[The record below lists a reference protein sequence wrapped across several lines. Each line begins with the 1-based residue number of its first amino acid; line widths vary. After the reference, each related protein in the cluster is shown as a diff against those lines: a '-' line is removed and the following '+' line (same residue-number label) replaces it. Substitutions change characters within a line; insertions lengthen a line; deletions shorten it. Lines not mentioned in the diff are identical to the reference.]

1 MEAIMEK
8 TMLKELFNSL
18 FEFMPLYHQTIGC
31 IYHKDYGIEPNLN
44 KSQQKA
50 LFIIK
55 KKGRIIPSSLG
66 KAIDMQKGSLTTLI
80 DSLVEYGFVKREGDS
95 EDRRKQW
102 IFLTS
107 QGEEY
112 ISKLMSSFQK
122 EFERIFEKADSQDI
136 LKMIESI
143 EFVKEVLKNIKETG
157 VITCK

>member
-1 MEAIMEK
+1 MEK

-55 KKGRIIPSSLG
+55 KRGRIIPSSLG

-80 DSLVEYGFVKREGDS
+80 DSLVEYGFVKREGDPK
-95 EDRRKQW
+95 DRRKQW

>member
-1 MEAIMEK
+1 MEK
-8 TMLKELFNSL
+8 AILKELFNSL
-18 FEFMPLYHQTIGC
+18 FEFMPLYHQTVGC
-31 IYHKDYGIEPNLN
+31 IYYKDYGIEPNLI

-55 KKGRIIPSSLG
+55 KKDKIIPSSLG

-80 DSLVEYGFVKREGDS
+80 DSLVEHGFVIREADS

-102 IFLTS
+102 IILTP

-112 ISKLMSSFQK
+112 ISKLMSSYQN
-122 EFERIFEKADSQDI
+122 EFERIFEKVDPQDV

>member
-1 MEAIMEK
+1 MEN

-18 FEFMPLYHQTIGC
+18 FEFMPLYHQTVGC

-55 KKGRIIPSSLG
+55 KKGKIIPSSLG
-66 KAIDMQKGSLTTLI
+66 KALDMQKGSLTTLI
-80 DSLVEYGFVKREGDS
+80 DSLVEHGFVIREADS

-102 IFLTS
+102 IFLTP

-112 ISKLMSSFQK
+112 ISKLMSNFQK
-122 EFERIFEKADSQDI
+122 EFERIFEKVDSQDV